1 MIIGKAI
8 RPVYTSPKPASQDQQ
23 ALLPTSRFLRACQGL
38 PVDATPVWFM
48 RQAGRSMPEY
58 RAVREKHTLL
68 EIVRQPELVA
78 EITLQ
83 PVRRLG
89 VDAAILFA
97 DILLPVIPMGLS
109 LEFVKGEGPSIA
121 EPVRNLADIERMRRL
136 EPEGDLGYVLEAI
149 KLVRQELDREDI
161 PLIGFAGA
169 PFTVAS
175 YMIEGGPSRTYRYTK
190 GLMHAQPEVW
200 EMLMS
205 LLADSLASYLVAQV
219 KAGAQ
224 TIQLFDSWVG
234 NLTPFDY
241 LRYVL
246 PYTQQVIEQVE
257 ASGVPV
263 IHFGTD
269 SATLLPLLKKAGG
282 SVIGLDW
289 RINLAEGWNVLG
301 PQIAV
306 QGNLDPVALF
316 DPIPVLHGQVIDVL
330 KLAGGRPGHI
340 FNLGHGILPETPVD
354 HVKAVV
360 EIVHEYTAESENY
373 KIWETK

>member
-1 MIIGKAI
+1 MVS
-8 RPVYTSPKPASQDQQ
+8 PVESTLSQ
-23 ALLPTSRFLRACQGL
+23 ARFLRACHRL

-48 RQAGRSMPEY
+48 RQAGRYMPEY